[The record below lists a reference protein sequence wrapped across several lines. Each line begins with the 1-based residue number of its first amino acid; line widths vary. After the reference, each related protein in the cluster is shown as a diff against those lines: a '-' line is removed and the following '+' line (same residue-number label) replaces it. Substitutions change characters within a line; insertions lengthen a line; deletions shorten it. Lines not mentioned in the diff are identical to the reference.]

1 MAIQPGK
8 KLMSAL
14 PAGEF
19 FGRRRE
25 LDRLLRHAGE
35 QGGLRL
41 LSPPWGGASELLR
54 QVFDRLFFDAGDV
67 IPFYFALKTTD
78 VSGENAARRFL
89 QEFLLQL
96 VAFRRRNPA
105 VYLSAPESSELSKL
119 VPTADANWA
128 DRLIDALAVD
138 EDGDGRSFIRNCL
151 SSPLRAA
158 AAGNRVFVLLDD
170 IHNAA
175 QIDGGQYFLSELADV
190 ISRSAVPSIFSAR
203 RRFAIAGSFADRLV
217 LDDLEGPAGGEFA
230 VALAEMMHVAI
241 NDQTRDLIVAQ
252 TRGRVGFIRALVAA
266 AGTARRPLDS
276 FQQVEQVHTDAI
288 LKGALGAFCNEAIA
302 AAAPEPHS
310 RRDLIQ
316 LLFDGLAVSGAW
328 TQTDLWQGRLNE
340 DAGQFQK
347 TLEMLDRAEIIS
359 RDGSLL
365 RVAGENPVLADTIR
379 TRYRIECAGEPRA
392 VVAGEILAGALKR
405 APQMM
410 ARSYRR
416 DASVGLARILSSFN
430 CQEVPRA
437 MLDYGAFRSEY
448 KGLSPV
454 EVDSK
459 MAEETNRMALPQI
472 VHAAPA
478 GEYYRLLAAAT
489 ESERAIVAIGFNDQ
503 NYAEDSQVTWL
514 AAEIESKL
522 EADRDLAED
531 WCGRLEQA
539 AQENGFA
546 NHRIWLVAPEGFSD
560 AALDVLADHNAI
572 GSSRRQA
579 LLLRDLLTA
588 GEVTVPQTDGVE
600 YEMVIP
606 VGDDTELIAAHALE
620 EIARRHKF
628 PPATINQLKTALVEA
643 CINAAEHGLAPD
655 RKIHQRFVIS
665 EDSVTITISNRGI
678 RLADKLAERDQTKA
692 QPVITES
699 PDTRRGWGLNLIRGL
714 MDDVRVEPV
723 DDGTRITMTKFL
735 REDAHA

>member
-41 LSPPWGGASELLR
+41 LSPPWGGSSELLR
-54 QVFDRLFFDAGDV
+54 QTFDRLFFDGGEI
-67 IPFYFALKTTD
+67 IPFYFALRISDGSAEK
-78 VSGENAARRFL
+78 AARRFL
-89 QEFLLQL
+89 QELLLQV

-105 VYLSAPESSELSKL
+105 IYFSAPETAELSKL
-119 VPTADANWA
+119 IPTSDANWV
-128 DRLIDALAVD
+128 DRLVDVLGADEEIDA
-138 EDGDGRSFIRNCL
+138 RSFVRNCL
-151 SSPLRAA
+151 SAPLRAN
-158 AAGNRVFVLLDD
+158 AAGNRVFAIFDD
-170 IHNAA
+170 LHNAS
-175 QIDGGQYFLSELADV
+175 QIDGGAIFSSELSD
-190 ISRSAVPSIFSAR
+190 IYSRTNVPSVLSAR
-203 RRFAIAGSFADRLV
+203 RRFAIGGSFADRLV
-217 LDDLEGPAGGEFA
+217 LDDLEGSTGGEFTIT
-230 VALAEMMHVAI
+230 VADLMQVPI

-252 TRGRVGFIRALVAA
+252 TRGRVGFIRALVSAA
-266 AGTARRPLDS
+266 NAVRRPLDS
-276 FQQVEQVHTDAI
+276 FQQVEQIHTDAI
-288 LKGALGAFCNEAIA
+288 LKGPLGAFYREAIA
-302 AAAPEPHS
+302 VSAPEPLT
-310 RRDLIQ
+310 RRVLIQ

-328 TQTDLWQGRLNE
+328 TQTDLWQGRLDE
-340 DAGQFQK
+340 DADQFQK
-347 TLEMLDRAEIIS
+347 TLETLDLAEIIS

-365 RVAGENPVLADTIR
+365 RVAGEDPVLADTVR
-379 TRYRIECAGEPRA
+379 SRYRVECAGEPRA

-416 DASVGLARILSSFN
+416 DASIGLARILSLFN
-430 CQEVPRA
+430 CQVVPRP
-437 MLDYGAFRSEY
+437 MMDYGAFRNEY

-454 EVDSK
+454 EIDSK
-459 MAEETNRMALPQI
+459 MAEETDRITLPQI
-472 VHAAPA
+472 VHTVPVAQ
-478 GEYYRLLAAAT
+478 YYQPLADEI
-489 ESERAIVAIGFNDQ
+489 ESERAVVAIGFNDQ
-503 NYAEDSQVTWL
+503 NYADDSQITWL
-514 AAEIESKL
+514 TAEIESKL
-522 EADRDLAED
+522 EADRDTAEE
-531 WCGRLEQA
+531 WCKRLEQA
-539 AQENGFA
+539 ALANGFA
-546 NHRIWLVAPEGFSD
+546 NYRIWLIAPEGFSD
-560 AALDVLADHNAI
+560 AALDALSDHNAT

-579 LLLRDLLTA
+579 LLLRDFLTS
-588 GEVTVPQTDGVE
+588 GEVTTPATEGVE

-665 EDSVTITISNRGI
+665 DDSVTITISNRGI
-678 RLADKLAERDQTKA
+678 RLADKLAERDQAKA